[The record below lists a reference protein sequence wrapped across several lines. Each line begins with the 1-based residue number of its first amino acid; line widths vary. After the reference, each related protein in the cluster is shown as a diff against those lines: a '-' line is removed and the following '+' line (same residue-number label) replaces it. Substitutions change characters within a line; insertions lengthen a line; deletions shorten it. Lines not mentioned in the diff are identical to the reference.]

1 MNVTSRK
8 ALLLTGLTVLLVTGG
23 AVAVVLAARANRPP
37 SNNPGGAHLDPN
49 DDDHGDDQLLT
60 VKTIRPK
67 RNHRQLVRSVTQP
80 AYVQPLHRVDLF
92 ARVAG
97 PIKMIEKNLGD
108 PVTAGEVLAEL
119 DVPDLE
125 FELAHKAALEA
136 QAEQDARMA
145 EANVKIMM
153 ACEREAKSQIAERE
167 SQVRRAD
174 ANKRFR
180 EAEFRR
186 FKDLVAEKGALPIVL
201 DERMRELE
209 GAIADWQT
217 SQAAVETARANSD
230 EFTAKVEAA
239 RVDVDVKKARVAV
252 ARAEKAKAEAIANF
266 AKIRAPFN
274 GAIAARHFDP
284 GSFVQN
290 ASTGNPVPVLTV
302 VRTDIVTIVMWVPEK
317 DAHYVV
323 KGTEAIFRLDALGE
337 REFRTKVTRT
347 SNWLDPTK
355 SRDMRIEVDLP
366 NPRAPGTPVGA
377 TTGLLKAGMYGS
389 MTLILQKF
397 DNVVLVPT
405 STLCTRGRTMY
416 MCEVKEGV
424 AHLVPVVVQL
434 EDGIQAK
441 IARRVERTNTE
452 TGETEEVFED
462 LTGDE
467 EIVRSGQGEI
477 VEGQAVK
484 TVHVDW

>member
-1 MNVTSRK
+1 MSITRRQTL
-8 ALLLTGLTVLLVTGG
+8 ALTGITLLLVTGG
-23 AVAVVLAARANRPP
+23 AVAVALNARAHRPP
-37 SNNPGGAHLDPN
+37 STHPVAAHHDGN
-49 DDDHGDDQLLT
+49 DEDHGDDQLLT
-60 VKTIRPK
+60 VKTIHPK
-67 RNHRQLVRSVTQP
+67 RNNRQLVRSVTQP
-80 AYVQPLHRVDLF
+80 AYVQPLHRVDLL

-97 PIKMIEKNLGD
+97 PLKMIEKNLGD
-108 PVTAGEVLAEL
+108 PVTAGEVLAEI
-119 DVPDLE
+119 DVPDLVQ
-125 FELAHKAALEA
+125 ELAHKAALVV

-145 EANVKIMM
+145 ETNVRVML
-153 ACEREAKSQIAERE
+153 AQEREAKSLIAERE
-167 SQVRRAD
+167 SQVRRCE

-186 FKDLVAEKGALPIVL
+186 FKDLVAEKAALPVVL
-201 DERMRELE
+201 DERLRELE

-217 SQAAVETARANSD
+217 SQVAVETARANFD
-230 EFTAKVEAA
+230 EFMAKVEAA

-252 ARAEKAKAEAIANF
+252 ARAEKAKAEAIVNF
-266 AKIRAPFN
+266 AKVRAPFN

-290 ASTGNPVPVLTV
+290 ASTGTPVPVFTV

-366 NPRAPGTPVGA
+366 NPRAPGAPGA
-377 TTGLLKAGMYGS
+377 TTGLLRVGMYGS

-405 STLCTRGRTMY
+405 SALCTRGRTMY
-416 MCEVKEGV
+416 ICEVKEGI

-441 IARRVERTNTE
+441 IARRVERMNAE
-452 TGETEEVFED
+452 TGENEETLED

-467 EIVRSGQGEI
+467 EIIRSGQGEI
-477 VEGQAVK
+477 VDGQAVK
-484 TVHVDW
+484 TIHVDW